1 MSIGGKI
8 RDMFSKKNPSP
19 QIAEIST
26 PLSVTKNVHVSYDS
40 QTKTFHGLPLEW
52 EDQVKSLFPYS
63 KPEEKAHVM
72 TCALKVIQQT
82 LRENHCHTKHLH
94 IQDSCHSD
102 GLSYE
107 SGDEL
112 SEAESDLGY
121 SQEKM
126 NCSSSSSFSP
136 KKDQFVNYPGLKKN
150 NPGVP
155 PSYINVNSSA
165 NFVQELKR
173 ATILR
178 KKSLNMNAGKSDDDD
193 DDDDDDNNNNNDDY
207 QLPKSIPSSNS
218 SPDTFT
224 YPQTGQGNT
233 NNYMCQ
239 DNRDMLMN
247 QDIKSNEYLSTPVS
261 SNSTK
266 QTPTV
271 PMPFASSL
279 PVRHH
284 SNSDISSKNNT
295 NGKDHKQNNQPPQL
309 PPKTVRLI
317 GTTGKLSS
325 PNNVPK
331 SPIINTD
338 NHSPATPTSQPV
350 RPSNELQPV
359 HRMKSKNSRRKITEA
374 EAVKELEPIAA
385 KDDPIA
391 RFIIQKKIGSGAA
404 GDVDLAIDTKT
415 NTKIAIKR
423 MLWSKQPR
431 KELIVGEILVM
442 KNCRFRSIVNFLD
455 CYLRPNELWI
465 VMEYMNGGQLTQI
478 VEQTVLDE
486 GQMAAVTKECLEALQ
501 FLHSKNIIHRDV
513 KSDNVLV
520 GFDGSVK
527 LTDFGFCAQLAST
540 ESLRTTMVGT
550 PYWMSPEVIK
560 KLKYDRKVDIWSLG
574 ILVIEMID
582 GSPPYINEQPFRAM
596 CKIAMQQEPP
606 SISAESQERIS
617 NDAMNFLK
625 RCLQIDPRQRADTS
639 ELLEHPFIKRAKL
652 LSSLVPNIKAMLNF
666 NWNLIDESKFQGH
679 LNKYT
684 NAFKGFQSRYFV
696 LDTQA
701 KSLLYFMPDEVRK
714 KGPRGIIELTDCWI
728 APSNEDDVTFTL
740 QTGSGDAFKLRAF
753 DAKERQKWIDKL
765 RACSGSNAANAYVS
779 SLPISKTNQ
788 TNTSTSTNLSND
800 INIRPSIKRDSK
812 LYQQQHTLKELKEV
826 MRCVEVN
833 QREFVETIYTL
844 PDDISLNSMSKNM
857 LFLRSI
863 SQSCINSLQDSL
875 TILTKRRMP
884 DSEIL
889 ATSVP
894 STPLLQSS
902 IAITNT
908 SNKQLTQSFNNSTSS
923 KSSSP
928 GISTQSNPF
937 ALQNKTLSRVGSTA
951 KYQGHN
957 PLFPNMT

>member
-1 MSIGGKI
+1 MYSILVLWPRPILSTSLICSVLLFNFSNNCISVNMSIGGKI

-652 LSSLVPNIKAMLNF
+652 LSSLVPNIKAVCN
-666 NWNLIDESKFQGH
+666 N
-679 LNKYT
+679 
-684 NAFKGFQSRYFV
+684 
-696 LDTQA
+696 
-701 KSLLYFMPDEVRK
+701 
-714 KGPRGIIELTDCWI
+714 
-728 APSNEDDVTFTL
+728 DV
-740 QTGSGDAFKLRAF
+740 D
-753 DAKERQKWIDKL
+753 
-765 RACSGSNAANAYVS
+765 
-779 SLPISKTNQ
+779 
-788 TNTSTSTNLSND
+788 
-800 INIRPSIKRDSK
+800 
-812 LYQQQHTLKELKEV
+812 
-826 MRCVEVN
+826 
-833 QREFVETIYTL
+833 
-844 PDDISLNSMSKNM
+844 
-857 LFLRSI
+857 
-863 SQSCINSLQDSL
+863 
-875 TILTKRRMP
+875 
-884 DSEIL
+884 
-889 ATSVP
+889 
-894 STPLLQSS
+894 
-902 IAITNT
+902 
-908 SNKQLTQSFNNSTSS
+908 
-923 KSSSP
+923 
-928 GISTQSNPF
+928 
-937 ALQNKTLSRVGSTA
+937 
-951 KYQGHN
+951 
-957 PLFPNMT
+957 